1 MMFIIN
7 NAFLFNLLHK
17 RTMHIKEKTQLGF
30 RMQFKVILVFLAKD
44 IMPCFT
50 NLHSSEHYM

>member
-1 MMFIIN
+1 MMFILN
-7 NAFLFNLLHK
+7 NAFFFNLLHK

-50 NLHSSEHYM
+50 NLDT